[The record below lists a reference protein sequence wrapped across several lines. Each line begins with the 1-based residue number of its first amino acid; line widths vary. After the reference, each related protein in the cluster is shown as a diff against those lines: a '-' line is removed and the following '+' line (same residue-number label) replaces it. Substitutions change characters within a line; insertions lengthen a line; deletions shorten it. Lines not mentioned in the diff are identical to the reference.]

1 MFFLQYTISPD
12 DQNRRI
18 DRVLRKF
25 LKDDLTLSQIYKSLR
40 NGQIKV
46 NNKKIKQ
53 DYKTKK
59 DDIIFIDEYL
69 IKNIIHKKD
78 KKQKKRFYTCSIC
91 RYFSKFYSS
100 LHFIGVTQNISYDSF

>member
-12 DQNRRI
+12 DENRRI

-69 IKNIIHKKD
+69 IKNKNEIKTDNSTENFKKN
-78 KKQKKRFYTCSIC
+78 
-91 RYFSKFYSS
+91 YSTNKD
-100 LHFIGVTQNISYDSF
+100 FF